1 MESLYLHRTVVNTQ
15 GHSIGKA
22 VYSSVFDVYTC
33 AAKVFLLLLAIN
45 PLFLAICTADILHPT
60 LQPLCLCFHSLSL
73 PLHLISTLQ
82 FANSGCM
89 QKHTCHLPSWTPM
102 PTMQD
107 SLSCNEALPSQW
119 KVDLIKALEDLLCCW
134 KDKVKAKVPVFKITA
149 VQLPGIIS
157 SQLRDTVEKKSFKF
171 HMCVSLDILLGVAL
185 QHDFKWYFLDHCH
198 N

>member
-1 MESLYLHRTVVNTQ
+1 MCCKS
-15 GHSIGKA
+15 
-22 VYSSVFDVYTC
+22 
-33 AAKVFLLLLAIN
+33 LLLAIN
-45 PLFLAICTADILHPT
+45 PPFLAICTADILHLT
-60 LQPLCLCFHSLSL
+60 LQPLFPCFHSLSS

-82 FANSGCM
+82 FANSGSM
-89 QKHTCHLPSWTPM
+89 EKHMCHLPSWTPM

-107 SLSCNEALPSQW
+107 SLSCNEALPPQW

-157 SQLRDTVEKKSFKF
+157 SQLRETVEKKSFKF
-171 HMCVSLDILLGVAL
+171 HVCVSLEKNILIWFCHTFCSEWLYSMIL
-185 QHDFKWYFLDHCH
+185 KLCFLDNCH